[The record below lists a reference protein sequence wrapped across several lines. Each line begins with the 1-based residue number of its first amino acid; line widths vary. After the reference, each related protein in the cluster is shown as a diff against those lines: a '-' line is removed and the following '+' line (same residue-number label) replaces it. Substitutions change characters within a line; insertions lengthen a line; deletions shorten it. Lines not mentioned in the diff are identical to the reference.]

1 MLVGRSSFLVI
12 FVAGAK
18 DWKRQEK
25 RLEPLTRKD
34 NDILQGFSYGTNLPE
49 LPITSQFRKYG
60 PKMDT
65 KKIVVITQ
73 IHKVHPN
80 LWKPRSG
87 LELMNNDLPST
98 NPEEAMS
105 CFDLSKNDSSLISA
119 TGGMISIFYMTT
131 FKTMKKVMPPPP
143 VATCLAFH
151 PRDDSIVGIGMDNST
166 IVIYN
171 LHSDEV
177 TRNLEGHAKRVTSLS
192 LRPLTSNEELFK
204 EMHHMC
210 MGSIQQGS

>member
-1 MLVGRSSFLVI
+1 
-12 FVAGAK
+12 
-18 DWKRQEK
+18 
-25 RLEPLTRKD
+25 
-34 NDILQGFSYGTNLPE
+34 
-49 LPITSQFRKYG
+49 
-60 PKMDT
+60 
-65 KKIVVITQ
+65 
-73 IHKVHPN
+73 
-80 LWKPRSG
+80 
-87 LELMNNDLPST
+87 
-98 NPEEAMS
+98 
-105 CFDLSKNDSSLISA
+105 
-119 TGGMISIFYMTT
+119 
-131 FKTMKKVMPPPP
+131 MPPPP